1 MPHVLAQDLRDA
13 VLQAAVSGGLTEKEA
28 GDTNITEYYKSLI
41 DNKASNVASKKWK
54 KEFPV
59 ERIDNSEFEYDLGEN
74 WIWCYLGD
82 ICAIRG
88 GKRVPVGRKLS
99 DKATSQKYI
108 RVADMKDHSVLLDG
122 IKYLPDDLVD
132 RLSLYTISKDDL
144 YITVAGTIGDVGI
157 IPDELDG
164 ANLTENADKI
174 VFEKINKRWLLIC
187 LLSNGVQKQIKAATT
202 QVGQPKLA
210 IKRIQSLYIPLC
222 PIEEQ
227 ARIVAKVDELMA
239 KIDEYEKIE
248 KELTELQKAFPGN
261 MKDAILQA
269 AMQGKLT
276 EQLESDEP
284 ICAYYDRMMAEKKVI
299 SKKEKA
305 VDITNEEPFDI
316 PDNWMWV
323 TLNDLAGKEIRRG
336 KSPVYAKTGKAMA
349 FAQKCNSKYTGIRL
363 DLALCLDDSS
373 LSRYTEYD
381 QLKDMDIVINSTGHG
396 TLGRIG
402 LYTEADNP
410 DGKDYYPDSHVTVIR
425 AKQSVNP
432 MYLYRCLQYYS
443 PYLETLGE
451 GSTNQT
457 ELKPDKLK
465 GLSIP
470 LPPFE
475 EQKRIVEKLDQL
487 LPLCDQLEQMAA

>member
-276 EQLESDEP
+276 EQLESDGDVCEL
-284 ICAYYDRMMAEKKVI
+284 IASINKIREQGVKDKAIRKAKGI
-299 SKKEKA
+299 STFTE
-305 VDITNEEPFDI
+305 DDI
-316 PDNWMWV
+316 PYDVPENWGWMRFGSLVANCDGDRKPVSKELRVRSAGGIYPYYGATGAIDKVDDYLFDGEYLMIGEDGGNFFVNRDNSFI
-323 TLNDLAGKEIRRG
+323 AKGKFWANNHVHVVKPIEMNI
-336 KSPVYAKTGKAMA
+336 
-349 FAQKCNSKYTGIRL
+349 KY
-363 DLALCLDDSS
+363 
-373 LSRYTEYD
+373 
-381 QLKDMDIVINSTGHG
+381 
-396 TLGRIG
+396 
-402 LYTEADNP
+402 
-410 DGKDYYPDSHVTVIR
+410 
-425 AKQSVNP
+425 
-432 MYLYRCLQYYS
+432 
-443 PYLETLGE
+443 
-451 GSTNQT
+451 
-457 ELKPDKLK
+457 LK
-465 GLSIP
+465 GFLDSCNLPLMGLINGIAVPKLNQENLNSIMVP
-470 LPPFE
+470 IPPIE
-475 EQKRIVEKLDQL
+475 EQQRIVDKLDQL
-487 LPLCDQLEQMAA
+487 LPLCEQLEKMAA

>member
-41 DNKASNVASKKWK
+41 DNKASNVALKKWK

-99 DKATSQKYI
+99 DEATSQKYI

-132 RLSLYTISKDDL
+132 KLSLYTISKDDL

-227 ARIVAKVDELMA
+227 SRIVARVDELMA

-248 KELTELQKAFPGN
+248 KKLTELQKAFPGN

-269 AMQGKLT
+269 ALT
-276 EQLESDEP
+276 GHLSETHYEDT
-284 ICAYYDRMMAEKKVI
+284 AVI
-299 SKKEKA
+299 STIDNSIKTLSSYKWKSKTDVSVTDVLEL
-305 VDITNEEPFDI
+305 IGNPEI
-316 PDNWMWV
+316 PDTWTWIKLKDIAYSYIGLTYSPANKS
-323 TLNDLAGKEIRRG
+323 NDGTIVLRSSNIKNGKMDYTDIVKVNMNVPKNKICEVGDILMCSRNGSKSLVG
-336 KSPVYAKTGKAMA
+336 KVAVIDKPNMA
-349 FAQKCNSKYTGIRL
+349 FGAFMAIIKSQFNSYLFTFFNSYMFKKQMHL
-363 DLALCLDDSS
+363 NSS
-373 LSRYTEYD
+373 TETIN
-381 QLKDMDIVINSTGHG
+381 QITQDMLWNCVV
-396 TLGRIG
+396 
-402 LYTEADNP
+402 P
-410 DGKDYYPDSHVTVIR
+410 FP
-425 AKQSVNP
+425 
-432 MYLYRCLQYYS
+432 
-443 PYLETLGE
+443 
-451 GSTNQT
+451 
-457 ELKPDKLK
+457 
-465 GLSIP
+465 P
-470 LPPFE
+470 LE
-475 EQKRIVEKLDQL
+475 EQQRIVDKLDQL
-487 LPLCDQLEQMAA
+487 LPLCEQLEKSIA